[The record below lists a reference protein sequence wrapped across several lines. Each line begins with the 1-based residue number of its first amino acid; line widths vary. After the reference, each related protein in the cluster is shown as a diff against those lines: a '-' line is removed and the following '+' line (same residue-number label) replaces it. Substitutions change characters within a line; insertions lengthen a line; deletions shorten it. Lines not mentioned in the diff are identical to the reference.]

1 MPFLAGQ
8 SAWPSALSRARSLRL
23 SERSVRPLTEE
34 AAFALGLVLFGQS
47 PRNWNVTVRD
57 SFRLPEL
64 RGSMPG
70 PLLFATIALPAMIFS
85 PIGGEILFRGVIQQA
100 FTLRWK
106 AGIGTT
112 VNSFS
117 FGLVHLLIMESQETP
132 QAFIC
137 NSFRVH

>member
-85 PIGGEILFRGVIQQA
+85 PIGGDVPVRRVLQPG
-100 FTLRWK
+100 FT
-106 AGIGTT
+106 AGGDAG
-112 VNSFS
+112 N
-117 FGLVHLLIMESQETP
+117 GHDVHSIH
-132 QAFIC
+132 F
-137 NSFRVH
+137 